1 MLNRLFDYVA
11 LQKFKS
17 GFLVGGRIFSQKV
30 DILLITFE
38 TWLQFH
44 FRDKIWNQGEK
55 LDQYENWFFVSGY
68 FLTWPL
74 HTFLTFQLNMLQ
86 TSFHYKSSKVGTFE
100 AIFHQYLKFTS
111 MPRRLSTAIS
121 IPSDAIKNT
130 SLFQH
135 FIDLLLF
142 FFSWQRFFPWCVK
155 DNASLL
161 CEFCS
166 CSMFINSYKLH
177 FDPNWHMDALSCNVC
192 NHATHE
198 PHFFCNELEKKKLL
212 ANSKMALRFLVF
224 RVEQF

>member
-1 MLNRLFDYVA
+1 M
-11 LQKFKS
+11 
-17 GFLVGGRIFSQKV
+17 VGGRIFSQKV

-86 TSFHYKSSKVGTFE
+86 TSFHYKSNKVGTFE

-142 FFSWQRFFPWCVK
+142 LFRGNDSFHDVWRTTLLFFVNFAAVVCLSTHTNFILTPIDTWMPFL
-155 DNASLL
+155 A
-161 CEFCS
+161 
-166 CSMFINSYKLH
+166 MFAIMQHTSH
-177 FDPNWHMDALSCNVC
+177 I
-192 NHATHE
+192 
-198 PHFFCNELEKKKLL
+198 FFCNELEKKKLL
-212 ANSKMALRFLVF
+212 ANSKMALRF
-224 RVEQF
+224 